1 MGRAIIVPGCLPN
14 SHPIKGKTEG
24 SQESLSAANLL
35 PYVNFRFLK
44 PFTSGG
50 VPMALNDGMKEDL
63 QAISQQSEAVQRAAA
78 ALSAATARARGVR
91 LGVVVA
97 AVLLIGVVCVLF
109 YGLGMSV
116 QSPDYLDRLTK
127 AGQK

>member
-1 MGRAIIVPGCLPN
+1 MG
-14 SHPIKGKTEG
+14 S
-24 SQESLSAANLL
+24 
-35 PYVNFRFLK
+35 
-44 PFTSGG
+44 
-50 VPMALNDGMKEDL
+50 NDVTTKEDL
-63 QAISQQSEAVQRAAA
+63 QAISQKSEAVQRAVA

-127 AGQK
+127 AGQKRVAERSDRFTQEFERLVDHTREPLTQAFSEQVRKDMPEFMKKVE

>member
-1 MGRAIIVPGCLPN
+1 MGRAIIVPGCLPTRIPLREN
-14 SHPIKGKTEG
+14 GRQPR
-24 SQESLSAANLL
+24 SLSAANLL

-78 ALSAATARARGVR
+78 SLSAATARSRGVQ
-91 LGVVVA
+91 
-97 AVLLIGVVCVLF
+97 IGRASCR
-109 YGLGMSV
+109 
-116 QSPDYLDRLTK
+116 DRVW
-127 AGQK
+127 